1 MDERLQQVFHLRPL
15 QEETIAY
22 RNNMKLYRTLM
33 KQTCK
38 AELENFVKVEMNIA
52 DKELKMPDP
61 KTVPPVLT
69 ENEDLTPKIDAL
81 LEDIR
86 TTSIGLDLL

>member
-38 AELENFVKVEMNIA
+38 AELQNLVNVEMNIA
-52 DKELKMPDP
+52 DKEMKMPDP
-61 KTVPPVLT
+61 KTVPPDFS
-69 ENEDLTPKIDAL
+69 ENEDLTPKMHYWK
-81 LEDIR
+81 
-86 TTSIGLDLL
+86 T

>member
-38 AELENFVKVEMNIA
+38 AELQNLVNVEMNIA
-52 DKELKMPDP
+52 DKEMKMPDP
-61 KTVPPVLT
+61 KTVPPDFS

-81 LEDIR
+81 LEDVR
-86 TTSIGLDLL
+86 TTAIGMDLL

>member
-1 MDERLQQVFHLRPL
+1 MDERLQQVFRLRPL

-33 KQTCK
+33 KQICK
-38 AELENFVKVEMNIA
+38 AELQNLVNVEMNIA
-52 DKELKMPDP
+52 DKEIKMPDP
-61 KTVPPVLT
+61 KTVPQDFS

-81 LEDIR
+81 LEDVR
-86 TTSIGLDLL
+86 TTAIGMDLL

>member
-1 MDERLQQVFHLRPL
+1 MDERLQQIFHLRPL

-33 KQTCK
+33 KNTCK
-38 AELENFVKVEMNIA
+38 AELQNLVNVEMNIA
-52 DKELKMPDP
+52 DIEMKKPDP
-61 KTVPPVLT
+61 KRIPPVFS

-81 LEDIR
+81 LAEVK
-86 TTSIGLDLL
+86 TASIGMKLL